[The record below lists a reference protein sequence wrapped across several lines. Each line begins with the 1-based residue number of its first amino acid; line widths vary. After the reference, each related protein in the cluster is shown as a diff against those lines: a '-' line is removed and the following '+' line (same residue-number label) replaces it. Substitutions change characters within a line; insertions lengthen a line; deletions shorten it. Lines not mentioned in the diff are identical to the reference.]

1 MAVVAHG
8 WQSEAIDGPKG
19 GAGSNK
25 SLLYLFFHY
34 PASELP
40 AYLSIIDPS
49 IYLSTDLSI

>member
-1 MAVVAHG
+1 MAVVAHE

-49 IYLSTDLSI
+49 IYLSTDLSN